1 MVISSRHQ
9 LVGYTVSVVRHETA
23 LFSSKSL
30 YGAYLI
36 FVAQSFRVTFFST
49 NIWCLFSMTWSLWDQ
64 FFCGII
70 WVPFFRDPFS
80 RGGRFGAGSDDFNSA
95 PSSCHSKPPF
105 GEAVMRNISAN
116 MGHQLLLTPLNVETK
131 NKKTTLKDGKFIKYI
146 VLKSWIY
153 QLVDCLV
160 LSFS

>member
-1 MVISSRHQ
+1 MSQTVLLIMCKSPISLIDSQVVISSRHQ
-9 LVGYTVSVVRHETA
+9 LVGYTATVVRHETA
-23 LFSSKSL
+23 LVSSKSL

-80 RGGRFGAGSDDFNSA
+80 RGGRFGAGSDGFKLNPVILSQQTTIWGSRHEEHLCKPGTPISFD
-95 PSSCHSKPPF
+95 SSKC
-105 GEAVMRNISAN
+105 RN
-116 MGHQLLLTPLNVETK
+116 
-131 NKKTTLKDGKFIKYI
+131 
-146 VLKSWIY
+146 
-153 QLVDCLV
+153 
-160 LSFS
+160 